1 MEDYNQQLSDNVAT
15 ASRGGSTSFLY
26 GSPVLANPTSSS
38 VYARTTSSSDT
49 HHHHHHQINNF
60 HIQSNDCFQSEAQ
73 PHPIV
78 KIEMGS
84 SQHPHKFHYPSIIRG
99 HQGMNHH
106 QQAGAAADQQRQDS
120 NNNINESSNEDEA
133 MKAKIIAHPQYS
145 NLLQAYMDCQKVG
158 APPEVVARLSAVR
171 QEFEARQQRAS
182 SASRDLSKD
191 PELDQFMEAYYDMLV
206 KYRDELTRPLQEA
219 MEYMRRIEAQLNM
232 LTTTGAA
239 PLRVFTS
246 EQAISSMCTIDISN
260 LLGLKGDG
268 GQYSVMR
275 GMIDEKCEGIGS
287 SEEDQDNSGGE
298 TELPEIDPRA
308 EDRELKN
315 HLLRK
320 YSGYLSSLKQELSKK
335 KKKGKLP
342 KDARQKLLN
351 WWELHY
357 KWPYPSETEKV
368 ALAESTGLDQK
379 QINNWFINQRKRH
392 WKPSEDMQFMVMDGL
407 HPQNAALYMEGHYMG
422 EGPYR
427 LGP

>member
-1 MEDYNQQLSDNVAT
+1 MDENT
-15 ASRGGSTSFLY
+15 ASRGNFLY
-26 GSPVLANPTSSS
+26 QSPNLGANQQ
-38 VYARTTSSSDT
+38 TT
-49 HHHHHHQINNF
+49 QMPINTF
-60 HIQSNDCFQSEAQ
+60 HLQSGGDDCFQSGA
-73 PHPIV
+73 HPIV
-78 KIEMGS
+78 KTEAS
-84 SQHPHKFHYPSIIRG
+84 TSQHVQKFHHYPLMSSSSRGGHHQSTVQQQQQRHG
-99 HQGMNHH
+99 HQE
-106 QQAGAAADQQRQDS
+106 
-120 NNNINESSNEDEA
+120 NESSSNEVEA
-133 MKAKIIAHPQYS
+133 IKAKIIAHPHYS
-145 NLLQAYMDCQKVG
+145 NLLEAYMDCQKVG
-158 APPEVVARLSAVR
+158 APAEVVARLSAAR
-171 QEFEARQQRAS
+171 QDFEARQRS
-182 SASRDLSKD
+182 SVTSRDVSKD

-206 KYRDELTRPLQEA
+206 KYREELTRPIQEA
-219 MEYMRRIEAQLNM
+219 MDFMRRIETQLNM
-232 LTTTGAA
+232 LSNGAV
-239 PLRVFTS
+239 RIFGS
-246 EQAISSMCTIDISN
+246 D
-260 LLGLKGDG
+260 D
-268 GQYSVMR
+268 
-275 GMIDEKCEGIGS
+275 KCEGIGS

-342 KDARQKLLN
+342 KDARQKLLS

-407 HPQNAALYMEGHYMG
+407 HPQSAALYMDGHYMPDG
-422 EGPYR
+422 HYR

>member
-1 MEDYNQQLSDNVAT
+1 MEDYTNQISENSSQRGGGFLYASQVANYGRGGGGSGNQQM
-15 ASRGGSTSFLY
+15 
-26 GSPVLANPTSSS
+26 
-38 VYARTTSSSDT
+38 
-49 HHHHHHQINNF
+49 QINTF
-60 HIQSNDCFQSEAQ
+60 HLQSGSGGGQCFQSESQAQ
-73 PHPIV
+73 THPIV
-78 KIEMGS
+78 KTEAAT
-84 SQHPHKFHYPSIIRG
+84 SQLQKFHNYHLTPSRG
-99 HQGMNHH
+99 GVHHH
-106 QQAGAAADQQRQDS
+106 QQETLLAENSQVDA
-120 NNNINESSNEDEA
+120 I
-133 MKAKIIAHPQYS
+133 KAKIISHPQYS

-158 APPEVVARLSAVR
+158 APPEVVARLAAVR
-171 QEFEARQQRAS
+171 QEFETRQRS
-182 SASRDLSKD
+182 SMSSKDSSKD

-206 KYRDELTRPLQEA
+206 KYREELTRPLQEA
-219 MEYMRRIEAQLNM
+219 MDFMRRIESQLNI
-232 LTTTGAA
+232 LSTG
-239 PLRVFTS
+239 PVRIFNS
-246 EQAISSMCTIDISN
+246 
-260 LLGLKGDG
+260 
-268 GQYSVMR
+268 
-275 GMIDEKCEGIGS
+275 DEKCEGIGS

-342 KDARQKLLN
+342 KDARQKLLS

-357 KWPYPSETEKV
+357 KWPYPSESEKV

-407 HPQNAALYMEGHYMG
+407 HPQNAALYMEGHYMDD
-422 EGPYR
+422 GPFR